1 MRIID
6 PPVESAGGIEA
17 EEEGGSISR
26 EGVGERG
33 ARVGREWEWA
43 RARVR

>member
-6 PPVESAGGIEA
+6 LSVESAGGTEA
-17 EEEGGSISR
+17 EEGSISR

-33 ARVGREWEWA
+33 A
-43 RARVR
+43 